1 MRGQI
6 SPLEH
11 VNRHGMGGAV
21 SLRISTDRKAGW
33 PLRAENVVARL
44 GRPAGP
50 QDQSDKLAFVV
61 MWYYAPSQLPCLHL
75 RYGMDMHGL
84 KVNPEG
90 YRGAFRIDPDG
101 RGYTLEY
108 AIPWKL
114 LNAADDPP
122 TAGDELGFMFL
133 THWSDA
139 EGKKWQGQL
148 IDVTD
153 PDEHG
158 WNFERAAT
166 WGKAVYQSPTPQ
178 KNQDKGF

>member
-1 MRGQI
+1 
-6 SPLEH
+6 
-11 VNRHGMGGAV
+11 
-21 SLRISTDRKAGW
+21 
-33 PLRAENVVARL
+33 
-44 GRPAGP
+44 
-50 QDQSDKLAFVV
+50 
-61 MWYYAPSQLPCLHL
+61 
-75 RYGMDMHGL
+75 
-84 KVNPEG
+84 
-90 YRGAFRIDPDG
+90 
-101 RGYTLEY
+101 
-108 AIPWKL
+108 
-114 LNAADDPP
+114 
-122 TAGDELGFMFL
+122 MFL

>member
-1 MRGQI
+1 
-6 SPLEH
+6 
-11 VNRHGMGGAV
+11 
-21 SLRISTDRKAGW
+21 
-33 PLRAENVVARL
+33 
-44 GRPAGP
+44 
-50 QDQSDKLAFVV
+50 
-61 MWYYAPSQLPCLHL
+61 
-75 RYGMDMHGL
+75 MDMHGL

-139 EGKKWQGQL
+139 EGNKWQGQL

-166 WGKAVYQSPTPQ
+166 WGKAIYQSPTPQ
-178 KNQDKGF
+178 NNQNKGF